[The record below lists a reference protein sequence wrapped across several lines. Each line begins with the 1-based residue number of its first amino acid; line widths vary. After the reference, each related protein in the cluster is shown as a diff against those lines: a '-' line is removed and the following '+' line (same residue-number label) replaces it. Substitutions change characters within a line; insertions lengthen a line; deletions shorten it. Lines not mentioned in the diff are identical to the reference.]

1 MASAKFSAN
10 RPSPVQQKDDSL
22 ISRISPGIRAAYG
35 SLRPAEQRVA
45 DFVLSRPAFAMS
57 LSARELGAICRTS
70 EATVIRFCQALGY
83 KGLTGF
89 RAALSHE
96 ISVLERQS
104 FWQVGS
110 DDTSTELISKTI
122 SQGIQALQSIMLALK
137 PEEFERAFK
146 AIARAKTFLLF
157 GAGGSAYLAGH
168 IGLEFIR
175 IGVPIRT
182 FIDYFSQMHT
192 AAQLGEGDVAFGIS
206 YSGVTQ
212 SVIDIL
218 TTARDGGALTIC
230 LSNFAGTPI
239 TKVADIKL
247 TTGRQIDTFLFKSG
261 WLDHKIGQLLVLEAL
276 VTAVAL
282 EMNRTAE
289 SADDKEDATGD
300 TEDSSAP

>member
-1 MASAKFSAN
+1 
-10 RPSPVQQKDDSL
+10 
-22 ISRISPGIRAAYG
+22 
-35 SLRPAEQRVA
+35 
-45 DFVLSRPAFAMS
+45 MS
-57 LSARELGAICRTS
+57 LSARELGAVCRTS
-70 EATVIRFCQALGY
+70 EATVVRFCQALGY
-83 KGLTGF
+83 KGLTAF

-96 ISVLERQS
+96 ISILERQS
-104 FWQVGS
+104 FLEVGS
-110 DDTSTELISKTI
+110 DDSSAELIPKI
-122 SQGIQALQSIMLALK
+122 IGQGVQVLQSIMLALK
-137 PEEFERAFK
+137 PAEFEKAFK

-168 IGLEFIR
+168 IGLEFMR

-192 AAQLGEGDVAFGIS
+192 AVQLGEGDVAFGIS

-230 LSNFAGTPI
+230 LTNFDGTPI

-247 TTGRQIDTFLFKSG
+247 TTGKTINAFLSKAG
-261 WLDHKIGQLLVLEAL
+261 WLDYKIGQLLVLEAL

-282 EMNRTAE
+282 EMTRTTE
-289 SADDKEDATGD
+289 SADNEKDATGD
-300 TEDSSAP
+300 TEGVSAQ

>member
-1 MASAKFSAN
+1 
-10 RPSPVQQKDDSL
+10 
-22 ISRISPGIRAAYG
+22 
-35 SLRPAEQRVA
+35 
-45 DFVLSRPAFAMS
+45 MS

-83 KGLTGF
+83 KGLTDF

-96 ISVLERQS
+96 ISILERQS
-104 FWQVGS
+104 FWEVGS

-218 TTARDGGALTIC
+218 TTDHRKEARHFPVQVWLAGSQDRSTPGPRSLGHRGGPGDEQNC
-230 LSNFAGTPI
+230 G
-239 TKVADIKL
+239 
-247 TTGRQIDTFLFKSG
+247 GR
-261 WLDHKIGQLLVLEAL
+261 
-276 VTAVAL
+276 
-282 EMNRTAE
+282 R
-289 SADDKEDATGD
+289 
-300 TEDSSAP
+300 